1 MTEVGEDP
9 EESREFYRA
18 ASHKAVPHDAPTR
31 FILKFL
37 SAPKLLVGD
46 ENGRVKGLI
55 IEETKLQESHGT
67 MKAVG
72 TGIQHTLDVDTV
84 ILAIGDQVD
93 QNLGLPFA
101 GSQYIHNLQPEYPEE
116 GISYEVSDP
125 ETGKPMEGIFLA
137 GWSRQASTGLVGIA
151 RKDAVNASTAVNAYL
166 LDKKPLPS
174 KNIVDIVE
182 AALMHCLN
190 CVDYNDIQLLE
201 RVEQEKAAE
210 LGLEEFKFDTNEKML
225 MAIRAGLIA

>member
-1 MTEVGEDP
+1 M
-9 EESREFYRA
+9 
-18 ASHKAVPHDAPTR
+18 PHDAPTR

-55 IEETKLQESHGT
+55 IEETKLQESHGAIE
-67 MKAVG
+67 AVG

-101 GSQYIHNLQPEYPEE
+101 GSQYIHNQQPVYPRKVSL
-116 GISYEVSDP
+116 IEVSDP

-137 GWSRQASTGLVGIA
+137 GWSRQASTGL
-151 RKDAVNASTAVNAYL
+151 
-166 LDKKPLPS
+166 
-174 KNIVDIVE
+174 
-182 AALMHCLN
+182 
-190 CVDYNDIQLLE
+190 
-201 RVEQEKAAE
+201 AE
-210 LGLEEFKFDTNEKML
+210 
-225 MAIRAGLIA
+225 